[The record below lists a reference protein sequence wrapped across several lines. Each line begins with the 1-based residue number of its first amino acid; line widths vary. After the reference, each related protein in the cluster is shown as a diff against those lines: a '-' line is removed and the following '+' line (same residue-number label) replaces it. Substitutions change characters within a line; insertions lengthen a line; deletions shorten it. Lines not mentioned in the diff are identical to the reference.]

1 MTKISEP
8 LLMGIDVGTYGSKGV
23 LCTARGEILAEHQVE
38 HGLSVPRAGWAEQDA
53 DQVWYADTCAISKAL
68 IQKAGKSGSKVSALA
83 VSALGPDLVLLDA
96 GGRPLRPA
104 ILYGIDTRATEE
116 IDWLNARFGVMEMAA
131 QSGMLLTSS
140 AIGPKLLW
148 VKTHEPGVFE
158 QTRYLCSGSSYLVYR
173 LTGEYVLD
181 RHSASHYNP
190 LFDIRCLDWSE
201 AFAEPMKGNYSLPRL
216 LWAQEVAGK
225 LTRQAAQEMELPAG
239 IPVTAGTVDSIAEA
253 ISIGAVHP
261 GDLAVTFGTTTYFV
275 QVTDRSLFNE
285 TMWHSAYFKPG
296 LYLMEGGTS
305 ATGGMTRWFRDNF
318 AQAELAREQAGGENA
333 YAILTREA
341 AQVPVGSGGLIVLP
355 YLSGERTPIN
365 DPLARGVIAGLTL
378 AHGRGHLYRAIL
390 EATAYAVAH
399 NLEALYS
406 AGVVP
411 RRIIAVGGMTRSPL
425 FLQIVSDVTGV
436 DLLLP
441 EKTIGACYGDCFL
454 AALAAGMT
462 GMENLEEE
470 WVKPAET
477 FKPDNRQYEKY
488 QPFYQEYKDLYPLTK
503 DSMHRLA
510 ELETGHSKT
519 G

>member
-1 MTKISEP
+1 MNKIPEP
-8 LLMGIDVGTYGSKGV
+8 LFMGIDVGTYGSKGV
-23 LCTARGEILAEHQVE
+23 LCNVRGEILAQHQVE

-53 DQVWYADTCAISKAL
+53 DQTWYEDTCAISKAL
-68 IQKAGKSGSKVSALA
+68 LEKTGKPGAAIAGLA

-96 GGRPLRPA
+96 AGRPLRPA
-104 ILYGIDTRATEE
+104 ILYGIDTRATAE
-116 IDWLNARFGVMEMAA
+116 IDWLNERFGSMEMAK

-148 VKTHEPGVFE
+148 ARNHEPEIFE
-158 QTRYLCSGSSYLVYR
+158 KTRYLCSGSSYLVYR

-190 LFDIRCLDWSE
+190 LFDIRNLDWS
-201 AFAEPMKGNYSLPRL
+201 ASFAEPMKGNFSLPHL
-216 LWAQEVAGK
+216 IWAQEVAGK
-225 LTRQAAQEMELPAG
+225 LTGQAAREMGLAPG

-275 QVTDRSLFNE
+275 QVMDKSFFND
-285 TMWHSAYFKPG
+285 TMWHSAYFCPG

-318 AQAELAREQAGGENA
+318 ARQELAAEQAGGESA
-333 YAILTREA
+333 YAVLTREA
-341 AQVPVGSGGLIVLP
+341 ASAPAGSSGLIILP

-365 DPLARGVIAGLTL
+365 DPDARGVIAGLTL
-378 AHGRGHLYRAIL
+378 AHSRGHLYRAIL

-399 NLEALYS
+399 NLEALRS
-406 AGVVP
+406 AGVFP
-411 RRIIAVGGMTRSPL
+411 KRIIAVGGMTRSPL

-441 EKTIGACYGDCFL
+441 EKTIGASYGDGFL
-454 AALAAGMT
+454 AALAVGMT
-462 GMENLEEE
+462 GIGDLEKE
-470 WVKPAET
+470 WVKPAAT
-477 FKPDNRQYEKY
+477 FRPDATGHQKY
-488 QPFYQEYKDLYPLTK
+488 QPLYQAYKELYPRTK

-510 ELETGHSKT
+510 ELDASDAKT